1 MGSKLCCGLKQQTFV
16 LQFSVEDVKCVLSQR
31 GPDSVGEKKIFLQ
44 PKLPTCAQES
54 VSGEGTCNLENATT
68 SGELHFIGSTL
79 QLRGTTPIIQP
90 LVDSSG
96 NILAYNGEV
105 FGGIELSSFDND
117 TEVLLESL
125 EKANDLVP
133 DVLSMIKGPWAI
145 IYWQESSRTLWFGKD
160 AFGRRSLLVHWPT
173 VEDPRFLLLSAS
185 PASSVANGSGLD
197 SGNGDSIHR
206 FWEELPCGVYSISF
220 GVSGSGICGEVTK
233 HEWRNNMWKELIE
246 WERSLVVPR
255 PEDLSMSSIQEEKD
269 NALSTFSEVV
279 PVAVLF
285 SGGLD
290 SMILAALLDQCLDPK
305 YEVDLLNV
313 SFDGPNAPDRISA
326 KAGIKELKKIAPLR
340 RWKLVEIDA
349 DLPKLTIETKRVMS
363 LINPADTYMD
373 LNIGTAL
380 WLAARG
386 DGWIHEE
393 SDNQEDSQRIRYKSD
408 ARILLVGAG
417 ADEQC
422 AGYGRHRTK
431 YRNGSWAAL
440 DQEMKLDM
448 QRIWKR
454 NLGRD
459 DRCIADNGKEARFPF
474 LDEDVIKTLLDIP
487 LWEIADLEQPSG
499 TGDKK
504 ILRQVAKMLGL
515 HEVAKMP
522 KRAIQFGSRIARESN
537 RKNFGSNRAANQASA
552 GSVRF
557 NAPCVYFGHMH
568 GDMIISF
575 QRAESEIGGN
585 ESALQALRELIIF
598 PFLYPLEA
606 RTLGLKW
613 SRGLLLYGPPGT
625 GKTSLVRA
633 VVQECNAHLIVL
645 SPHSVH
651 RVHAGESEKVLRE
664 AFAEASSVSDN
675 KPSII
680 FIDEIDVLCPRWR
693 RVDAIDPA
701 LRRAGRFD
709 TLVEVS
715 TPNEEDRFKILL
727 LYTKKVNL
735 DASVDLQ
742 AIATSCNG
750 YVGADLEAL
759 CREATISASKRSVD
773 SLILTL
779 QDFKIAKSVVGP
791 SITRGIAVEIPKVT
805 WDDVGGLKD
814 LKKKFQQAVEWPIK
828 HSAAFTRMGIS
839 PMRGILLHGPPGCS
853 KTTLA
858 KAAANAAQASF
869 FSLSCAELFSMYV
882 GEGEALLRNTF
893 QRARLAAPCIIFFDE
908 ADVVACKRGEEKP
921 KWMVLKKLS
930 FCFEGILVLAATNRP
945 YAIDAALMRPGR
957 FDLVM
962 YVPPPDVEARLE
974 ILQVHTRNMRLGEDV
989 DLRRI
994 AEETELF
1001 TGAELEGLCRE
1012 SGTVSLREN
1021 IAATAVFNRHFL
1033 IANESLKPAL
1043 TVEEV
1048 EAYSS
1053 FRKLKRSDSKPVPVE
1068 KGNSVLLSL
1077 RLHLLLLPFASSSS
1091 SRSDLQFHPQGLK
1104 SLVTLLYKMGRG
1116 NSCGGGQSS
1125 LNYLFGG
1132 GDAPPAEPTNR
1143 TAAPAP
1149 APAAVTA
1156 TAATSTT
1163 VEPAKINKEIP
1174 AGIKTPVNNYA
1185 RAEGQNTGNFITDRP
1200 STKVHAAPGGGSSL
1214 DYLFTG
1220 RK

>member
-1 MGSKLCCGLKQQTFV
+1 MCGIAVIVCGVRIELSTLSSPSEPPFER
-16 LQFSVEDVKCVLSQR
+16 LQFSVEDVKSALSQR
-31 GPDSVGEKKIFLQ
+31 GPDSVGEKKILLQ
-44 PKLPTCAQES
+44 PTCAQEPVTLS
-54 VSGEGTCNLENATT
+54 FFEATEEAYKLENTTT

-105 FGGIELSSFDND
+105 FGGIELTSYDND
-117 TEVLLESL
+117 TEVLLKSL
-125 EKANDLVP
+125 AKANSLVP

-173 VEDPRFLLLSAS
+173 VEDPRFLLSSVS

-197 SGNGDSIHR
+197 SENGDSIHR
-206 FWEELPCGVYSISF
+206 FWEELPCGVYSMSF
-220 GVSGSGICGEVTK
+220 RVSESGVCIHGEVTK

-246 WERSLVVPR
+246 WERNLVLPR
-255 PEDLSMSSIQEEKD
+255 PEEDLSMSSIQEEKD
-269 NALSTFSEVV
+269 NAISTFSVLVVLKESVRRQTSLHSIFQGEKEVV

-326 KAGIKELKKIAPLR
+326 KAGIKELKQIAPLR

-349 DLPKLTIETKRVMS
+349 DLAKLTIETKRVMS

-393 SDNQEDSQRIRYKSD
+393 SDNQEDSQRIRYKSN

-431 YRNGSWAAL
+431 YRNGSWGAL
-440 DQEMKLDM
+440 DKEMKLDM

-459 DRCIADNGKEARFPF
+459 DRCIADNGKEGRFPF

-487 LWEIADLEQPSG
+487 LWEIADLEKPSG

-504 ILRQVAKMLGL
+504 ILRQVAKLLGL

-552 GSVRF
+552 GSLRF
-557 NAPCVYFGHMH
+557 NAPRDHWLREH
-568 GDMIISF
+568 HR
-575 QRAESEIGGN
+575 RAESEIGGN
-585 ESALQALRELIIF
+585 ERALQALRELIIF
-598 PFLYPLEA
+598 PFRYPLEA

-625 GKTSLVRA
+625 GKVNSVSSLNPVRPKQMCAGFIKAMHLLYTSTSLVRA
-633 VVQECNAHLIVL
+633 VVQECNAQLIVL

-664 AFAEASSVSDN
+664 TFAEASSVSDN
-675 KPSII
+675 KPSVI
-680 FIDEIDVLCPRWR
+680 FIDEIDVLCPRR
-693 RVDAIDPA
+693 REEQDVRIASQLFTLVDSNKPSSSAPRVVVVASTNRVDAIDPA

-715 TPNEEDRFKILL
+715 TPNEEDRFKILQ
-727 LYTKKVNL
+727 LYTKKLSL
-735 DASVDLQ
+735 DPSVDLQ
-742 AIATSCNG
+742 AVATSCNG

-814 LKKKFQQAVEWPIK
+814 LKQAVEWPIK
-828 HSAAFTRMGIS
+828 HSAAFTKMGIS

-893 QRARLAAPCIIFFDE
+893 QRARLAAPSIIFFDE
-908 ADVVACKRGEEKP
+908 ADVVACKRGEEGSSSNSST
-921 KWMVLKKLS
+921 VGERLLS
-930 FCFEGILVLAATNRP
+930 TLLTEMDGLEEAKGILVLAATNRP

-1012 SGTVSLREN
+1012 SGTVSLRED

-1033 IANESLKPAL
+1033 IAKKSLKPAL

-1068 KGNSVLLSL
+1068 KGNV
-1077 RLHLLLLPFASSSS
+1077 SSSS
-1091 SRSDLQFHPQGLK
+1091 S
-1104 SLVTLLYKMGRG
+1104 V
-1116 NSCGGGQSS
+1116 
-1125 LNYLFGG
+1125 
-1132 GDAPPAEPTNR
+1132 
-1143 TAAPAP
+1143 
-1149 APAAVTA
+1149 
-1156 TAATSTT
+1156 
-1163 VEPAKINKEIP
+1163 
-1174 AGIKTPVNNYA
+1174 
-1185 RAEGQNTGNFITDRP
+1185 
-1200 STKVHAAPGGGSSL
+1200 
-1214 DYLFTG
+1214 
-1220 RK
+1220 

>member
-1 MGSKLCCGLKQQTFV
+1 MCGIAVIVCGVRIELSSLSSPSKPPFER
-16 LQFSVEDVKCVLSQR
+16 LQFTVEDLKSVLSQR
-31 GPDSVGEKKIFLQ
+31 GPDSVGEKKILLQ
-44 PKLPTCAQES
+44 PNVPTCAQEPVTLS
-54 VSGEGTCNLENATT
+54 ISEAGEGTHNLENATS

-79 QLRGTTPIIQP
+79 QLRGTNPIIQP

-105 FGGIELSSFDND
+105 FGGIELSSYDND
-117 TEVLLESL
+117 TEVLLRSL
-125 EKANDLVP
+125 EKPNALVP

-173 VEDPRFLLLSAS
+173 VEDPLFLLSSAS

-197 SGNGDSIHR
+197 SENGDTIHR
-206 FWEELPCGVYSISF
+206 FWEELPCGVYSMSF
-220 GVSGSGICGEVTK
+220 GVSESGLCVRGEVTK
-233 HEWRNNMWKELIE
+233 REWRNNMWKELIE
-246 WERSLVVPR
+246 WERGLVVPR
-255 PEDLSMSSIQEEKD
+255 PEDLSMSSLSGIQEEKD
-269 NALSTFSEVV
+269 NALSTFSGLAQTVLVVLKESVRRRTSLHSIFQGEREVV

-290 SMILAALLDQCLDPK
+290 SMILAALLDQCLDNK
-305 YEVDLLNV
+305 CNQ

-326 KAGIKELKKIAPLR
+326 KAGIKELRKIAPMR

-349 DLPKLTIETKRVMS
+349 DLSKLTLETKRVMS

-393 SDNQEDSQRIRYKSD
+393 SDNYEDSQRIRYKSV

-431 YRNGSWAAL
+431 YRNGSWTAL

-499 TGDKK
+499 KGDKK
-504 ILRQVAKMLGL
+504 ILRQVAKLLGL

-552 GSVRF
+552 VSY
-557 NAPCVYFGHMH
+557 AC
-568 GDMIISF
+568 DII
-575 QRAESEIGGN
+575 
-585 ESALQALRELIIF
+585 IIF
-598 PFLYPLEA
+598 VEEPWVKIGKPLLLASQFLVQFIKLLCLYSSLQ
-606 RTLGLKW
+606 L
-613 SRGLLLYGPPGT
+613 SRGLLLYGPSGT

-645 SPHSVH
+645 SPYSVH
-651 RVHAGESEKVLRE
+651 RVHAGENEKVLRE

-675 KPSII
+675 KPSVI
-680 FIDEIDVLCPRWR
+680 FIDEIDVLCPRGR
-693 RVDAIDPA
+693 GEQNSRIASQLFTLMDSNKPSSSAPRVVVVTSTNRVDAIDPA
-701 LRRAGRFD
+701 LRKAGRF
-709 TLVEVS
+709 
-715 TPNEEDRFKILL
+715 

-735 DASVDLQ
+735 GPSVDLQ
-742 AIATSCNG
+742 AMATSCN
-750 YVGADLEAL
+750 VM
-759 CREATISASKRSVD
+759 
-773 SLILTL
+773 
-779 QDFKIAKSVVGP
+779 
-791 SITRGIAVEIPKVT
+791 SITRGITVEIPKVT

-814 LKKKFQQAVEWPIK
+814 LKCVED
-828 HSAAFTRMGIS
+828 SSMFRTGTLIS
-839 PMRGILLHGPPGCS
+839 GKSLRKRSSLLEQS
-853 KTTLA
+853 WR
-858 KAAANAAQASF
+858 
-869 FSLSCAELFSMYV
+869 V
-882 GEGEALLRNTF
+882 
-893 QRARLAAPCIIFFDE
+893 
-908 ADVVACKRGEEKP
+908 
-921 KWMVLKKLS
+921 
-930 FCFEGILVLAATNRP
+930 
-945 YAIDAALMRPGR
+945 
-957 FDLVM
+957 
-962 YVPPPDVEARLE
+962 
-974 ILQVHTRNMRLGEDV
+974 
-989 DLRRI
+989 
-994 AEETELF
+994 
-1001 TGAELEGLCRE
+1001 CRE
-1012 SGTVSLREN
+1012 SGTVSRRED

-1033 IANESLKPAL
+1033 AANKSLKPAL

-1053 FRKLKRSDSKPVPVE
+1053 FRKLKRWDSKPVPPVE
-1068 KGNSVLLSL
+1068 RRKSV
-1077 RLHLLLLPFASSSS
+1077 
-1091 SRSDLQFHPQGLK
+1091 
-1104 SLVTLLYKMGRG
+1104 TLYKMGRG

-1132 GDAPPAEPTNR
+1132 GDAPPPPKPVPAPTAEPTNR

-1149 APAAVTA
+1149 VPVTA
-1156 TAATSTT
+1156 TATTT
-1163 VEPAKINKEIP
+1163 VEPAIINKEIP

-1185 RAEGQNTGNFITDRP
+1185 RAEGQNTGNFLTDRP

-1220 RK
+1220 GK

>member
-1 MGSKLCCGLKQQTFV
+1 MCGIAVIVCGVRIELSTLSSPLKPPFER

-31 GPDSVGEKKIFLQ
+31 GPDSVGEKKNFLQ

-79 QLRGTTPIIQP
+79 QLRGTSPIIQP

-173 VEDPRFLLLSAS
+173 VEDPRFLLSSAS

-269 NALSTFSEVV
+269 NALSTFSGFAQTVLVVLKESVRRRTSLHNIFQGETEVV

-504 ILRQVAKMLGL
+504 ILRQVNMLMTIFNSPRNFINQKCYLKVAKMLGL

-680 FIDEIDVLCPRWR
+680 FIDEIDVLCPRWQESKMLVLLR
-693 RVDAIDPA
+693 SSLHSWTRTSLHHLHSPPRVVVVASTNRVDAIDPA

-921 KWMVLKKLS
+921 KWMVLKKLRCS
-930 FCFEGILVLAATNRP
+930 TNATW
-945 YAIDAALMRPGR
+945 
-957 FDLVM
+957 
-962 YVPPPDVEARLE
+962 
-974 ILQVHTRNMRLGEDV
+974 
-989 DLRRI
+989 
-994 AEETELF
+994 
-1001 TGAELEGLCRE
+1001 
-1012 SGTVSLREN
+1012 
-1021 IAATAVFNRHFL
+1021 
-1033 IANESLKPAL
+1033 
-1043 TVEEV
+1043 
-1048 EAYSS
+1048 
-1053 FRKLKRSDSKPVPVE
+1053 
-1068 KGNSVLLSL
+1068 
-1077 RLHLLLLPFASSSS
+1077 
-1091 SRSDLQFHPQGLK
+1091 
-1104 SLVTLLYKMGRG
+1104 
-1116 NSCGGGQSS
+1116 
-1125 LNYLFGG
+1125 
-1132 GDAPPAEPTNR
+1132 
-1143 TAAPAP
+1143 
-1149 APAAVTA
+1149 
-1156 TAATSTT
+1156 
-1163 VEPAKINKEIP
+1163 
-1174 AGIKTPVNNYA
+1174 
-1185 RAEGQNTGNFITDRP
+1185 
-1200 STKVHAAPGGGSSL
+1200 
-1214 DYLFTG
+1214 
-1220 RK
+1220 

>member
-1 MGSKLCCGLKQQTFV
+1 MCGIAVIVCGVRIGLSTLSSPSEPPFER
-16 LQFSVEDVKCVLSQR
+16 LQFSVEDVKSALSQR
-31 GPDSVGEKKIFLQ
+31 GPDSVGEKKILLQ
-44 PKLPTCAQES
+44 PTCAQEPVTLS
-54 VSGEGTCNLENATT
+54 FFEATEEAYKLENTTT

-105 FGGIELSSFDND
+105 FGGIELTSYDND
-117 TEVLLESL
+117 TEVLLKSL
-125 EKANDLVP
+125 AKANSLVP

-173 VEDPRFLLLSAS
+173 VEDPRFLLSSVS

-197 SGNGDSIHR
+197 SENGDSIHR
-206 FWEELPCGVYSISF
+206 FWEELPCGVYSMSF
-220 GVSGSGICGEVTK
+220 RVSESGVCIHGEVTK

-246 WERSLVVPR
+246 WERNLVVPR
-255 PEDLSMSSIQEEKD
+255 PEEDLSMSSIQEEKD
-269 NALSTFSEVV
+269 NAISTFSILGFAQTVLVVLKESVRRRTSLHSIFQGEKEVV

-326 KAGIKELKKIAPLR
+326 KAGIKELKQIAPLR

-349 DLPKLTIETKRVMS
+349 DLAKLTIETKRVMS

-393 SDNQEDSQRIRYKSD
+393 SDNQEDSQRIRYKSN
-408 ARILLVGAG
+408 ARILLVGSG

-431 YRNGSWAAL
+431 YRNGSWGAL
-440 DQEMKLDM
+440 DKEMKLDM

-459 DRCIADNGKEARFPF
+459 DRCIADNGKEGRFPF

-487 LWEIADLEQPSG
+487 LWEIADLEKPSG

-504 ILRQVAKMLGL
+504 ILRQVAKLLGL

-552 GSVRF
+552 GSLRF
-557 NAPCVYFGHMH
+557 NAPRDHWLREH
-568 GDMIISF
+568 HR
-575 QRAESEIGGN
+575 RAESEIGGN
-585 ESALQALRELIIF
+585 ERALQALRELIIF
-598 PFLYPLEA
+598 PFRYPLEA

-633 VVQECNAHLIVL
+633 VVQECNAQLIVL

-651 RVHAGESEKVLRE
+651 RVHAGESEKTTSHLL
-664 AFAEASSVSDN
+664 F
-675 KPSII
+675 
-680 FIDEIDVLCPRWR
+680 FIDEIDVLCPRR
-693 RVDAIDPA
+693 RGEQDVRIASQLFTLVDSNKPSSSAPRVVVVASTNRVDAIDPA

-715 TPNEEDRFKILL
+715 TPNEEDRFKILQ
-727 LYTKKVNL
+727 LYTKKLSL
-735 DASVDLQ
+735 DPSVDLQ
-742 AIATSCNG
+742 AVATSCNG

-814 LKKKFQQAVEWPIK
+814 LKLQQAVEWPIK
-828 HSAAFTRMGIS
+828 HSAAFTKMGIS

-893 QRARLAAPCIIFFDE
+893 QRARLAAPSIIFFDE
-908 ADVVACKRGEEKP
+908 ADVVACKRFCEEGSSSNSSTVGER
-921 KWMVLKKLS
+921 LLS
-930 FCFEGILVLAATNRP
+930 TLLTEMDGLEEAKGMLVLAATNRP

-1012 SGTVSLREN
+1012 SGTVSLRED

-1033 IANESLKPAL
+1033 IAKKSLKPAL

-1068 KGNSVLLSL
+1068 KGNV
-1077 RLHLLLLPFASSSS
+1077 SSS
-1091 SRSDLQFHPQGLK
+1091 SRLSWKFGVM
-1104 SLVTLLYKMGRG
+1104 SLVVFATGGNYYLNQTKHDELL
-1116 NSCGGGQSS
+1116 
-1125 LNYLFGG
+1125 L
-1132 GDAPPAEPTNR
+1132 AP
-1143 TAAPAP
+1143 
-1149 APAAVTA
+1149 
-1156 TAATSTT
+1156 TAAT
-1163 VEPAKINKEIP
+1163 
-1174 AGIKTPVNNYA
+1174 
-1185 RAEGQNTGNFITDRP
+1185 
-1200 STKVHAAPGGGSSL
+1200 
-1214 DYLFTG
+1214 
-1220 RK
+1220 

>member
-1 MGSKLCCGLKQQTFV
+1 MCGIAVIVCGVRIELSTLSSLSEPPFEQ
-16 LQFSVEDVKCVLSQR
+16 LEFSVEDVKSALGQR
-31 GPDSVGEKKIFLQ
+31 GPDSVGEKKIL
-44 PKLPTCAQES
+44 LRPTCAQES
-54 VSGEGTCNLENATT
+54 VTLSLLEATEGTCELEDTTTT

-79 QLRGTTPIIQP
+79 QLRGASPVIQP

-105 FGGIELSSFDND
+105 FGGVELDSYDND
-117 TEVLLESL
+117 TEVLLKCL
-125 EKANDLVP
+125 EKGKALVP
-133 DVLSMIKGPWAI
+133 EVLSMIKGPWAI
-145 IYWQESSRTLWFGKD
+145 ICWQESSRTLWFGRA

-173 VEDPRFLLLSAS
+173 VEDPRFLLSSVS

-197 SGNGDSIHR
+197 AGNSDGIHR

-220 GVSGSGICGEVTK
+220 SVSESGLCIRGEVAK
-233 HEWRNNMWKELIE
+233 HEWRNTMWKELIE
-246 WERSLVVPR
+246 WERNLVVPR
-255 PEDLSMSSIQEEKD
+255 PEDQSMSSSLSRLQEEKD
-269 NALSTFSEVV
+269 NAISVLAAIKESVRRRTSLHSIFSEKQVV

-305 YEVDLLNV
+305 CEVDLLNV

-326 KAGIKELKKIAPLR
+326 KTGIKELKKIAPLR
-340 RWKLVEIDA
+340 RWRLVEIDA
-349 DLPKLTIETKRVMS
+349 DLSKLAFETKRVMS

-380 WLAARG
+380 WLASRG

-393 SDNQEDSQRIRYKSD
+393 SENQAVELDNLRIRYKSE
-408 ARILLVGAG
+408 ARVLLVGAG

-422 AGYGRHRTK
+422 ADSLVMVGTEQNIEMEGIYT
-431 YRNGSWAAL
+431 YVSALFSPWIWVAL
-440 DQEMKLDM
+440 DKEMKLDM

-474 LDEDVIKTLLDIP
+474 LDEDVVKTLLDIP

-499 TGDKK
+499 KGDKK
-504 ILRQVAKMLGL
+504 ILRQVAKLLGL

-522 KRAIQFGSRIARESN
+522 NRAIQFGSRIARESN

-557 NAPCVYFGHMH
+557 QAPGCDDIV
-568 GDMIISF
+568 GDDTW
-575 QRAESEIGGN
+575 QAEAEIGGN
-585 ESALQALRELIIF
+585 ERALQALRELIIF
-598 PFLYPLEA
+598 PFRYSLEA

-633 VVQECNAHLIVL
+633 VVQECDAHLTVL

-651 RVHAGESEKVLRE
+651 RAHAGESEKVLRE
-664 AFAEASSVSDN
+664 AFAEASSHAGSD
-675 KPSII
+675 KPSVI
-680 FIDEIDVLCPRWR
+680 FIDEIDVLCPRR
-693 RVDAIDPA
+693 SSRGEQGVRITSQLFTLMDSNKPSSSAPRVVVVASTNRLDAIDPA

-715 TPNEEDRFKILL
+715 TPNEEDRLKILQ
-727 LYTKKVNL
+727 LYTKKVSL
-735 DASVDLQ
+735 DPSLDLH

-750 YVGADLEAL
+750 FVGADLEAL
-759 CREATISASKRSVD
+759 CREATISASKRSSD

-779 QDFKIAKSVVGP
+779 QDFKVAKSVVGP
-791 SITRGIAVEIPKVT
+791 SITRGITVEIPKVT

-814 LKKKFQQAVEWPIK
+814 LKKKLQQAVEWPIK
-828 HSAAFTRMGIS
+828 HSAAFTKMGIS

-893 QRARLAAPCIIFFDE
+893 QRARLASPSIIFFDE
-908 ADVVACKRGEEKP
+908 ADVVACKRGDEGSSNSSTVGERLLSTLLTEMDGLEEAK
-921 KWMVLKKLS
+921 
-930 FCFEGILVLAATNRP
+930 GILVLAATNRP

-957 FDLVM
+957 FDLVL

-974 ILQVHTRNMRLGEDV
+974 ILQVHTRSMRLGEDV
-989 DLRRI
+989 DLRKI
-994 AEETELF
+994 AEETDLF

-1021 IAATAVFNRHFL
+1021 IAATGVFNRHFL
-1033 IANESLKPAL
+1033 TAKKSLKPAL

-1048 EAYSS
+1048 ETYAS
-1053 FRKLKRSDSKPVPVE
+1053 FRKSKSSGDSRTVPVE
-1068 KGNSVLLSL
+1068 RKKVSDSSVLGLGLSWK
-1077 RLHLLLLPFASSSS
+1077 FGVAS
-1091 SRSDLQFHPQGLK
+1091 LML
-1104 SLVTLLYKMGRG
+1104 LVTG
-1116 NSCGGGQSS
+1116 NYYFNQTKHVE
-1125 LNYLFGG
+1125 L
-1132 GDAPPAEPTNR
+1132 A
-1143 TAAPAP
+1143 
-1149 APAAVTA
+1149 
-1156 TAATSTT
+1156 AAT
-1163 VEPAKINKEIP
+1163 
-1174 AGIKTPVNNYA
+1174 
-1185 RAEGQNTGNFITDRP
+1185 
-1200 STKVHAAPGGGSSL
+1200 
-1214 DYLFTG
+1214 
-1220 RK
+1220 

>member
-1 MGSKLCCGLKQQTFV
+1 MCGIAVIVCGVRIELSTLSSPSDRPFER
-16 LQFSVEDVKCVLSQR
+16 LQFSSEDVKSVLSQR
-31 GPDSVGEKKIFLQ
+31 GPDSVGEKKILLQ
-44 PKLPTCAQES
+44 PTCAQEPVTLS
-54 VSGEGTCNLENATT
+54 VFEAGEGTCNLENATT

-79 QLRGTTPIIQP
+79 QLRGTSPIIQP

-117 TEVLLESL
+117 TEVLLEAL
-125 EKANDLVP
+125 EKANALVP

-173 VEDPRFLLLSAS
+173 VEDPRFLLSSSS
-185 PASSVANGSGLD
+185 PASSVANGSGLA
-197 SGNGDSIHR
+197 SENSDSIHR
-206 FWEELPCGVYSISF
+206 FWEELPCGVYSMSF
-220 GVSGSGICGEVTK
+220 GVSESGIRGEVTK
-233 HEWRNNMWKELIE
+233 HEWRHNMWKELIE
-246 WERSLVVPR
+246 WERNLVVPR
-255 PEDLSMSSIQEEKD
+255 PEDLSMSSIQGEKD
-269 NALSTFSEVV
+269 NALSTFSGFAQTVLVVLKESVRRRTSLHSIFQGEKDVV

-349 DLPKLTIETKRVMS
+349 DLSKLTLETKRVMS

-487 LWEIADLEQPSG
+487 LWKITDLEQPSG
-499 TGDKK
+499 KGDKK
-504 ILRQVAKMLGL
+504 ILRQVAKLLGL

-557 NAPCVYFGHMH
+557 NAPEDIN
-568 GDMIISF
+568 GDDTR
-575 QRAESEIGGN
+575 RAESEIGGN
-585 ESALQALRELIIF
+585 ERALQALRELIVF
-598 PFLYPLEA
+598 PFRYPLEA

-613 SRGLLLYGPPGT
+613 SRGLLLDGPPGT
-625 GKTSLVRA
+625 GKLYTELKVCWVHQSYELVYRYCISLRYLLPRREQDVR
-633 VVQECNAHLIVL
+633 I
-645 SPHSVH
+645 
-651 RVHAGESEKVLRE
+651 
-664 AFAEASSVSDN
+664 ASQLFTLMDSN
-675 KPSII
+675 KPSSSP
-680 FIDEIDVLCPRWR
+680 PRVVVVASTNK
-693 RVDAIDPA
+693 VDAIDPA

-727 LYTKKVNL
+727 LYTKKLSL
-735 DASVDLQ
+735 DPSVDLQ

-759 CREATISASKRSVD
+759 CREATMCASKRSAD

-779 QDFKIAKSVVGP
+779 QDFKVAKSVVGP
-791 SITRGIAVEIPKVT
+791 SLTRGITVDIPKVT

-814 LKKKFQQAVEWPIK
+814 LKKKLQQAVEWPIK
-828 HSAAFTRMGIS
+828 HSAAFTKMGIS

-882 GEGEALLRNTF
+882 GEGEALLRNMF
-893 QRARLAAPCIIFFDE
+893 QRARLAAPSIIFFDE
-908 ADVVACKRGEEKP
+908 ADVVACKRGEEGSSSNSST
-921 KWMVLKKLS
+921 VGERLLS
-930 FCFEGILVLAATNRP
+930 TLLTEMDGLEEAKGILVLAATNRP

-957 FDLVM
+957 FDLK
-962 YVPPPDVEARLE
+962 
-974 ILQVHTRNMRLGEDV
+974 
-989 DLRRI
+989 
-994 AEETELF
+994 
-1001 TGAELEGLCRE
+1001 
-1012 SGTVSLREN
+1012 
-1021 IAATAVFNRHFL
+1021 
-1033 IANESLKPAL
+1033 SLKPAL

-1048 EAYSS
+1048 EAYSL
-1053 FRKLKRSDSKPVPVE
+1053 FRKLKKSDSKPVQVE
-1068 KGNSVLLSL
+1068 KKKVD
-1077 RLHLLLLPFASSSS
+1077 SSSS
-1091 SRSDLQFHPQGLK
+1091 VLGLGLSWK
-1104 SLVTLLYKMGRG
+1104 VGALSLVLLATGG
-1116 NSCGGGQSS
+1116 NYYFNQSKHDDE
-1125 LNYLFGG
+1125 LLL
-1132 GDAPPAEPTNR
+1132 APPA
-1143 TAAPAP
+1143 
-1149 APAAVTA
+1149 
-1156 TAATSTT
+1156 AAT
-1163 VEPAKINKEIP
+1163 
-1174 AGIKTPVNNYA
+1174 
-1185 RAEGQNTGNFITDRP
+1185 
-1200 STKVHAAPGGGSSL
+1200 
-1214 DYLFTG
+1214 
-1220 RK
+1220 